1 MKKVFIQLV
10 LLLVPVAV
18 YAEVPSDAQAIAANS
33 QAESVV
39 RESLKQNGSLK
50 NATKGFYIE
59 GIEINCSSNKY
70 NFTIMN
76 ESISS
81 TLTCANGNTSPYQEV
96 KSDGTKSVPNG
107 SSCDSSNTDEAKL
120 FASRIYL
127 YDCNYTG
134 TSIDNKKEFNTSG
147 VTINAQQ
154 GLTFKKENLAGTIN
168 TNKDTGSV
176 LNVSCIGTGCK
187 VKLNITVASGYKYL
201 GMSQDNCAKI
211 IDNSAS
217 TLTPS
222 VDFNSNSTSQ
232 YTLCSQK
239 LNTGTTDNKDTGV
252 EDYFIVLGTI
262 GALVTGVFYIVDKKK
277 IFNKI

>member
-1 MKKVFIQLV
+1 MKNVFIQLA
-10 LLLVPVAV
+10 LFLVPVAV

-59 GIEINCSSNKY
+59 GVEINCSSNKY
-70 NFTIMN
+70 NFTVMN
-76 ESISS
+76 EALSS
-81 TLTCANGNTSPYQEV
+81 TLTCANGNTAPYNEI
-96 KSDGTKSVPNG
+96 KSDGTKSIVNG

-168 TNKDTGSV
+168 TNKDTGSI
-176 LNVSCIGTGCK
+176 LNVSCVGTGCK
-187 VKLNITVASGYKYL
+187 LKLNITVAGGYKYL
-201 GMSQDNCAKI
+201 GMSQNNCAKI
-211 IDNSAS
+211 IDNSAGS
-217 TLTPS
+217 LTPS

-232 YTLCSQK
+232 YTLCSQ
-239 LNTGTTDNKDTGV
+239 N
-252 EDYFIVLGTI
+252 
-262 GALVTGVFYIVDKKK
+262 
-277 IFNKI
+277 